1 MQEELGSWVATIHI
15 KALRNSN
22 EADAELLQLL
32 DTGEAMQEVA
42 PKAVQFPN

>member
-1 MQEELGSWVATIHI
+1 MQEELGSWVVTIHI

-32 DTGEAMQEVA
+32 NAGEAMQKVA
-42 PKAVQFPN
+42 PEAVQFPN